1 MACRDAIVGGSRMK
15 HDLDDLV
22 EMIKTIEERL
32 ILIERR
38 IESLRDHRSDDQ
50 SWYWLFG

>member
-1 MACRDAIVGGSRMK
+1 MGERKVN
-15 HDLDDLV
+15 HDLEDLA
-22 EMIKTIEERL
+22 ELLKMIEERL
-32 ILIERR
+32 ILVERR